1 VPGRAAFYR
10 RLIKSRAGCFL
21 LSAAKEILLPAI
33 IWYNESGNFS
43 PACDQGDIAGLES
56 VLLLMRCV
64 LVAVFGA
71 ALSVLPA
78 SGQNTGKAV
87 SYSVRPPPLAVPSGE
102 PGAVRR
108 SIMQFYH
115 WTLLCDTVFAN
126 NTQVC
131 NVSQAVWNDD
141 NAVIFSWSLAASD
154 KGDPFMLL
162 RTAPGADTK
171 SPVRLAVKDSKQS
184 IDIAF
189 VGCNDNVC
197 VAQTPV
203 GPLLTQAI
211 RNRSDITI
219 SYRLA
224 GQGTV
229 RFDTSFLGLK
239 EAVAAIK

>member
-1 VPGRAAFYR
+1 
-10 RLIKSRAGCFL
+10 
-21 LSAAKEILLPAI
+21 
-33 IWYNESGNFS
+33 
-43 PACDQGDIAGLES
+43 
-56 VLLLMRCV
+56 MRFF

-71 ALSVLPA
+71 ALPLYPA
-78 SGQNTGKAV
+78 WGQNAGKAV

-115 WTLLCDTVFAN
+115 WTLLCDTVFAD

-131 NVSQAVWNDD
+131 NVSQAVWNND
-141 NAVIFSWSLAASD
+141 NAMVFSWSLAASD

-162 RTAPGADTK
+162 RTAPNADTK
-171 SPVRLAVKDSKQS
+171 SPVRLAVKGSRQS
-184 IDIAF
+184 VDIAF
-189 VGCNDNVC
+189 VGCNDKVC
-197 VAQTPV
+197 IAQTPV

-211 RNRSDITI
+211 KNRSDITI

-224 GQGTV
+224 GQGIFS
-229 RFDTSFLGLK
+229 FDTSFLGLK